1 MKDEDGM
8 MNGARVYM
16 TSKEF
21 GPLAATQEIFA
32 EPQGS
37 PISSLF

>member
-8 MNGARVYM
+8 MARVYM
-16 TSKEF
+16 ISKEF
-21 GPLAATQEIFA
+21 DPLAATPEIFA

-37 PISSLF
+37 PISSRF